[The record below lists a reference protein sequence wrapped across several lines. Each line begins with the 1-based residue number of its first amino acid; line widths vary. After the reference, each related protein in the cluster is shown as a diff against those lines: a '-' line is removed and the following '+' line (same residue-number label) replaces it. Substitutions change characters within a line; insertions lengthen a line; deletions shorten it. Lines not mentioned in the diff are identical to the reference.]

1 MDHQGGLPYH
11 YPEVITGNDRVS
23 ILHPLDGGRRRA
35 GDVTLKD
42 DVHGLL
48 GVSVGGSR
56 QEPRRN

>member
-1 MDHQGGLPYH
+1 MHHQECLTYH
-11 YPEVITGNDRVS
+11 YPEIIAGNDRVS
-23 ILHPLDGGRRRA
+23 ILHPFDGGRRRA

-56 QEPRRN
+56 QEPWGN